1 MKWRKKGEG
10 ALPGMSPA
18 EMAMVEARTKQDSK
32 TYNYNLK
39 MREEAIKNAIRR
51 GASGKELRRLQGL
64 QEDDKRKVDMNNRH
78 KEALKK
84 KDRNRSSYTRSVEV
98 IDAAN
103 GNKPKS
109 KTYKY

>member
-1 MKWRKKGEG
+1 
-10 ALPGMSPA
+10 
-18 EMAMVEARTKQDSK
+18 MVEARTKQDSK
-32 TYNYNLK
+32 AYNYNLK

-84 KDRNRSSYTRSVEV
+84 KDRNRSSYSRSVDV

-103 GNKPKS
+103 GRKPKT